1 MREYEILKKT
11 LIKEIENNNIELLC
25 LHEILV
31 RYRDKG
37 ITKEEMQ
44 KLLDEL
50 CDIMPEQ
57 EDLLYDLM
65 DFISGFC
72 NTDLSLFK
80 C

>member
-1 MREYEILKKT
+1 MREYEILKRT
-11 LIKEIENNNIELLC
+11 LIKEIENNHIELLY

-57 EDLLYDLM
+57 KDLFYDLM

-80 C
+80 Y

>member
-1 MREYEILKKT
+1 MREYEMLKNT
-11 LIKEIENNNIELLC
+11 LIKEIENNHIELLD

-57 EDLLYDLM
+57 VDLFYDLM
-65 DFISGFC
+65 DFIWGFC

-80 C
+80 Y

>member
-44 KLLDEL
+44 KLLDER
-50 CDIMPEQ
+50 CDIMPEE
-57 EDLLYDLM
+57 EDVLYELM

>member
-1 MREYEILKKT
+1 MQEYEILKKI
-11 LIKEIENNNIELLC
+11 LIKEIGNNNIELLH

-44 KLLDEL
+44 KLLVEL
-50 CDIMPEQ
+50 CDIMPER
-57 EDLLYDLM
+57 EDLCYDLM

-72 NTDLSLFK
+72 NKDLSLFE
-80 C
+80 

>member
-1 MREYEILKKT
+1 MREYEMLKNT
-11 LIKEIENNNIELLC
+11 LIKEIENNHIELLD
-25 LHEILV
+25 LHEILA

-50 CDIMPEQ
+50 CDIMPKQ
-57 EDLLYDLM
+57 VDLFHDLM
-65 DFISGFC
+65 DFICGFC

-80 C
+80 Y

>member
-1 MREYEILKKT
+1 MLKKT
-11 LIKEIENNNIELLC
+11 LIKEIENNHIELLD

-37 ITKEEMQ
+37 ITKEKMQ

-57 EDLLYDLM
+57 EDLFYDLM
-65 DFISGFC
+65 DFIWDFC

-80 C
+80 Y